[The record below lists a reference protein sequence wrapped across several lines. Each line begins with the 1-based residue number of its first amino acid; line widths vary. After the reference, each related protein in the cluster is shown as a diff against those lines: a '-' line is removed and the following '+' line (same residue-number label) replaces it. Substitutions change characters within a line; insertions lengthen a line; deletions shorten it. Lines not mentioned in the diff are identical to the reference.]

1 MGLCFIPLM
10 STKKSKSDI
19 IIDSIDTASKIKNNT
34 YKDKC
39 LMLLYALFDKFG
51 DETSKKKFREV
62 LTLTEVGKMIYDEGV
77 EEGLEKGLEKGIGK
91 GKCEILIKLLIKK
104 FKVLPDGLREE
115 IMNLPVDTLEII
127 ATEIFDMES
136 IEDLKKYIN

>member
-1 MGLCFIPLM
+1 MYLDNCEEDFQGFGHSL
-10 STKKSKSDI
+10 
-19 IIDSIDTASKIKNNT
+19 IDSIDTASKIKNNT

-77 EEGLEKGLEKGIGK
+77 EEGLEKGIGK
-91 GKCEILIKLLIKK
+91 GKYEILIKLLIKK

-115 IMNLPVDTLEII
+115 IMNLPADTLEII

-136 IEDLKKYIN
+136 IDDLKKYI